1 MNIDSNVSTN
11 DSANTLYGKVSLNV
25 LQKAEK
31 IKLLVCDVDGVF
43 SDGRIYLGN
52 DGEELKAFHTKDGF
66 GIKAL
71 GNNGVDVAIITGRRS
86 AIVANRMSA
95 LNVKYIVQGEED
107 KLPALIHLAEQLNL
121 TPDEIAYIG
130 DDIPD
135 LACILHVGLG
145 ISVSDAHP
153 AVSAKANYT
162 TFTRGGFGAVREVCD
177 LIMQCQGTIN
187 SATGASV

>member
-1 MNIDSNVSTN
+1 M
-11 DSANTLYGKVSLNV
+11 NTLYGQVKKQILD
-25 LQKAEK
+25 KAAQ

-71 GNNGVDVAIITGRRS
+71 GASGVDIAIITGRRS
-86 AIVANRMSA
+86 NIVTQRMQA
-95 LNVKYIVQGEED
+95 LNVRHIIQGEED
-107 KLPALIHLAEQLNL
+107 KFPALTALAEQQGLRL
-121 TPDEIAYIG
+121 DEIAYIG

-135 LACILHVGLG
+135 LSCISNVGLG
-145 ISVSDAHP
+145 IAVQDAHP
-153 AVSAKANYT
+153 SVLKGADYI

-177 LIMQCQGTIN
+177 LLMLTQGTL
-187 SATGASV
+187 AGAKGASV

>member
-1 MNIDSNVSTN
+1 MTTVTHST
-11 DSANTLYGKVSLNV
+11 ANHTLYGEVATSV
-25 LQKAEK
+25 LQHAKQ

-71 GNNGVDVAIITGRRS
+71 GSSGVDVAIITGRRS

-95 LNVKYIVQGEED
+95 LNVKHIVQGQED
-107 KLPALIHLAEQLNL
+107 KLPALMTLAKQLNISAEQ
-121 TPDEIAYIG
+121 IAYIG

-145 ISVSDAHP
+145 IAVADAHP
-153 AVSAKANYT
+153 AVLAQSNYT
-162 TFTRGGFGAVREVCD
+162 TYT
-177 LIMQCQGTIN
+177 LP
-187 SATGASV
+187 

>member
-1 MNIDSNVSTN
+1 M
-11 DSANTLYGKVSLNV
+11 NTLYGQVKKQILD
-25 LQKAEK
+25 KAAQ

-71 GNNGVDVAIITGRRS
+71 GASGVDIAIITGRRS
-86 AIVANRMSA
+86 NIVTQRMQA
-95 LNVKYIVQGEED
+95 LNVRHIIQGEED
-107 KLPALIHLAEQLNL
+107 KFPALTALAQQQELGL
-121 TPDEIAYIG
+121 DEIAYIG

-135 LACILHVGLG
+135 LACIEHVGLG
-145 ISVSDAHP
+145 IAVQDAHP
-153 AVSAKANYT
+153 SVLNGADYT

-177 LIMQCQGTIN
+177 LIMLSKG
-187 SATGASV
+187 SLAGAKGASV